1 MNRNT
6 NKKVRNPYISDIL
19 LIPPDHYTPQTIQKV
34 ALLKRDKV
42 ERPVIFIGSGTC
54 GMIAGAEQTLIKIQ
68 QYLIDHQLKAD
79 IVEVGC
85 IGLCQFEPIVDIQ
98 LPGKN
103 RISFKNISSDKVYP
117 LLDAIFNNT
126 VNTEDVIGQFES
138 PHLVPWEGVEYI
150 GHLPFFR
157 KQRRLVM
164 QNCGIINPASIE
176 EYLARGGYK
185 AYAKA
190 IQNYTAAEICE
201 IIEESGLRGRG
212 GGGFLTG
219 KKWKIARQAESDQK
233 FLICNADESDPG
245 AFMDR
250 ALIEGDPHKL
260 IEGIA
265 IAAYAIGASQAF
277 VYIRSEY
284 NKAIQTLK
292 NAIAS
297 AKELGLIG
305 SNVLD
310 SSVNFYLNIKIGSGA
325 FVCGEETA
333 LINNME
339 GKRGTPEPKPPY
351 PAVQG
356 LYSHPT
362 VVNNVETLAN
372 VPLIIQ
378 NGPLW
383 FANIGTPFSH
393 GTKVF
398 AVTGKV
404 EYNGWVEVEMGL
416 TFREVIYDICG
427 GIKDF
432 KDFKAMQIGGPSG
445 ACLGEACLDLSID
458 YESLKQEGAMMGS
471 GGLVVM
477 DESTCMVDIARFFMN
492 FLQHESCGK
501 CIPCREGTR
510 RMWEILESITQK
522 PTEGQEHQ
530 SLERFKGVL
539 MLEELAAVVAE
550 TSLCGLGK
558 TAPNPVLSTLKY
570 FRDEYEE
577 HIFERKCRANVCSG
591 LRTFYIH
598 TDKCTGC
605 TICYRKCPTSAI
617 IGTQLNPHFIV
628 QDKCIGCG
636 ICYEVCKFDA
646 ISVH

>member
-1 MNRNT
+1 MSKET
-6 NKKVRNPYISDIL
+6 KKNRNPYIADIL
-19 LIPPDHYTPQTIQKV
+19 LIPPDQYSHQTAERV
-34 ALLKRDKV
+34 ALLRREKV
-42 ERPVIFIGSGTC
+42 ERPTIFVGAGTC
-54 GMIAGAEQTLIKIQ
+54 GMIAGASQTMLSIQ
-68 QYLIDHQLKAD
+68 MYLNDHLMKAD
-79 IVEVGC
+79 VVEVGC
-85 IGLCQFEPIVDIQ
+85 IGLCQFEPIVDVQ

-103 RISFKNISSDKVYP
+103 RISFKNITPEKVYS
-117 LLDAIFNNT
+117 LLDAVFNNT
-126 VNTEDVIGQFES
+126 IDSVDVLGQFES
-138 PHLVPWEGVEYI
+138 RHLVPWEDVPFI
-150 GHLPFFR
+150 NRLPFFK
-157 KQRRLVM
+157 KQKRLVLE
-164 QNCGIINPASIE
+164 NCGLINPSSIE

-190 IQNYTAAEICE
+190 IQNYTSTEICE
-201 IIEESGLRGRG
+201 IIEQSGLRGRG
-212 GGGFLTG
+212 GGGYATG
-219 KKWKIARQAESDQK
+219 KKWMIARQTQSDQK
-233 FLICNADESDPG
+233 YLICNADESDPG

-260 IEGIA
+260 IEGIT
-265 IAAYAIGASQAF
+265 IAAYAVGASQAF
-277 VYIRSEY
+277 IYIRSEY
-284 NKAIQTLK
+284 KKAIQTLK
-292 NAIAS
+292 NAIDS
-297 AKELGLIG
+297 AKEFGLIG
-305 SNVLD
+305 SNILD
-310 SSVNFYLNIKIGSGA
+310 SSVNFYLNIKMGSGA

-339 GKRGTPEPKPPY
+339 GRRGTPEPKPPY
-351 PAVQG
+351 PATQG
-356 LYSHPT
+356 LFSHPT
-362 VVNNVETLAN
+362 VINNVETLAN

-378 NGPLW
+378 NGPTW
-383 FANIGTPFSH
+383 FAGLGTPTSH

-404 EYNGWVEVEMGL
+404 EYNGLVEIEMGRS
-416 TFREVIYDICG
+416 FREIIYDICG

-445 ACLGEACLDLSID
+445 ACLGEACLDLHID

-477 DESTCMVDIARFFMN
+477 DESACMVDIARFFMN

-510 RMWEILESITQK
+510 RMWEILESITKK
-522 PTEGQEHQ
+522 PVEGQEHQ

-539 MLEELAAVVAE
+539 MLEELATVVAE

-558 TAPNPVLSTLKY
+558 TAPNPVISTLRY

-577 HIFERKCRANVCSG
+577 HIFERKCRANVCNG

-598 TDKCTGC
+598 TEKCTGC

-617 IGTQLNPHFIV
+617 IGTQRNPHFIV

-636 ICYEVCKFDA
+636 ICYDVCKFDA
-646 ISVH
+646 VSVH